1 MTWTVN
7 TTERFG
13 GSYRAP
19 RINPYL
25 PARTEMLDGNG
36 STFSYKDIG
45 KPVVLYNDKVR
56 AATSGDEIYGFIES
70 VEAAT
75 QGGYGVGGVLSDPG
89 HEVLAVDAVGDLAVG
104 DLVVA
109 GTATAI
115 GTQTPALGANVIK
128 ATTEFSVDS
137 STDVPI
143 VPVFKWMVLAY
154 YGVQGA
160 GKQVMLRR
168 I

>member
-13 GSYRAP
+13 GANRAP

-25 PARTEMLDGNG
+25 PARTESLDGNG

-45 KPVVLYNDKVR
+45 KPVVLYGDRVR
-56 AATSGDEIYGFIES
+56 AAVSGQEIYGFVES

-75 QGGYGVGGVLSDPG
+75 QGGYGVGGVLCDVG
-89 HEVLAVDAVGDLAVG
+89 QDVLAVDQAGDLVVG

-109 GTATAI
+109 GTATAV
-115 GTQTPALGANVIK
+115 GTQTPALGANVIR
-128 ATTEFSVDS
+128 ADQES
-137 STDVPI
+137 SEYVPY
-143 VPVFKWMVLAY
+143 VVHRWMVLAY
-154 YGVQGA
+154 YGVKGE
-160 GKQVMLRR
+160 GKQVMLRKV
-168 I
+168 

>member
-13 GSYRAP
+13 GANRAP

-25 PARTEMLDGNG
+25 PARTESLDGNG

-45 KPVVLYNDKVR
+45 KPVVLYGDRVR
-56 AATSGDEIYGFIES
+56 AAVSGQEIYGFIES

-75 QGGYGVGGVLSDPG
+75 QGGYGVGGVLCDVG
-89 HEVLAVDAVGDLAVG
+89 QDVLAVDQAGDLVVG

-109 GTATAI
+109 GTATAV
-115 GTQTPALGANVIK
+115 GTQTPALGANVIR
-128 ATTEFSVDS
+128 ADQES
-137 STDVPI
+137 SEYVPY
-143 VPVFKWMVLAY
+143 VVHRWMVLAY
-154 YGVQGA
+154 YGVKGA
-160 GKQVMLRR
+160 GKQVMLRKV
-168 I
+168 

>member
-1 MTWTVN
+1 MTWSVN

-25 PARTEMLDGNG
+25 PARTEALDGNG

-56 AATSGDEIYGFIES
+56 AAASGDEIYGFIES
-70 VEAAT
+70 VEAAP

-89 HEVLAVDAVGDLAVG
+89 HEVLAVDEVGDLAVG

-115 GTQTPALGANVIK
+115 GTQTPSLGANVIK
-128 ATTEFSVDS
+128 AIVEFDVDS
-137 STDVPI
+137 TTTVPI
-143 VPVFKWMVLAY
+143 GPTFKWMVLAY
-154 YGVQGA
+154 YGTQAA

-168 I
+168 V

>member
-13 GSYRAP
+13 GANRAP

-25 PARTEMLDGNG
+25 PARTESLDGAG

-45 KPVVLYNDKVR
+45 KPVVLYGDRVR
-56 AATSGDEIYGFIES
+56 AAVSGQEIYGFIES

-75 QGGYGVGGVLSDPG
+75 QGGYGVGGVLCDVG
-89 HEVLAVDAVGDLAVG
+89 QDVLAVDQAGDLVVG

-109 GTATAI
+109 GTATAV
-115 GTQTPALGANVIK
+115 GTQTPALGANVIR
-128 ATTEFSVDS
+128 ADQES
-137 STDVPI
+137 SEYVPY
-143 VPVFKWMVLAY
+143 VVHRWMVLAY
-154 YGVQGA
+154 YGVKGE
-160 GKQVMLRR
+160 GKQVMLRKV
-168 I
+168 

>member
-13 GSYRAP
+13 GVNRAP

-25 PARTEMLDGNG
+25 PARTESLDGNG

-45 KPVVLYNDKVR
+45 KPVVLYGDRVR
-56 AATSGDEIYGFIES
+56 GAVSGQEIYGFVES

-75 QGGYGVGGVLSDPG
+75 QGGYGVGGVLCDVG
-89 HEVLAVDAVGDLAVG
+89 QDVLAVDQVGDLVVG

-115 GTQTPALGANVIK
+115 GTQTPALGANVIR
-128 ATTEFSVDS
+128 AEQES
-137 STDVPI
+137 SEYVPYI
-143 VPVFKWMVLAY
+143 VHRWMVMAY

-160 GKQVMLRR
+160 GKQVMLRKV
-168 I
+168 

>member
-1 MTWTVN
+1 V
-7 TTERFG
+7 
-13 GSYRAP
+13 
-19 RINPYL
+19 
-25 PARTEMLDGNG
+25 
-36 STFSYKDIG
+36 
-45 KPVVLYNDKVR
+45 
-56 AATSGDEIYGFIES
+56 
-70 VEAAT
+70 
-75 QGGYGVGGVLSDPG
+75 
-89 HEVLAVDAVGDLAVG
+89 
-104 DLVVA
+104 VVA

-168 I
+168 V

>member
-13 GSYRAP
+13 GANRAP

-25 PARTEMLDGNG
+25 PARTESLDGNG

-45 KPVVLYNDKVR
+45 KPVVLYGDRVR
-56 AATSGDEIYGFIES
+56 AAVSGQEIYGFVES

-75 QGGYGVGGVLSDPG
+75 QGGYGVGGVLCDVG
-89 HEVLAVDAVGDLAVG
+89 QDVLAVDQAGDLVVG

-115 GTQTPALGANVIK
+115 GTQTPALGANVIR
-128 ATTEFSVDS
+128 ADQES
-137 STDVPI
+137 SEYVPY
-143 VPVFKWMVLAY
+143 VVHRWMVLAY
-154 YGVQGA
+154 YGVKGE
-160 GKQVMLRR
+160 GKQVMLRKV
-168 I
+168 

>member
-13 GSYRAP
+13 GVNRAP

-25 PARTEMLDGNG
+25 PARTESLDGAG

-45 KPVVLYNDKVR
+45 KPVVLYGDRVR
-56 AATSGDEIYGFIES
+56 AAVSGQEIYGFIES

-75 QGGYGVGGVLSDPG
+75 QGGYGVGGVLCDVG
-89 HEVLAVDAVGDLAVG
+89 QDVLAVDEVGDLAVG

-109 GTATAI
+109 GTITAV
-115 GTQTPALGANVIK
+115 GTQTPALGAKVIK
-128 ATTEFSVDS
+128 ASQES
-137 STDVPI
+137 SEYAPYV
-143 VPVFKWMVLAY
+143 VHRWMVLAY

-160 GKQVMLRR
+160 GKQVMLRKV
-168 I
+168 

>member
-13 GSYRAP
+13 GANRAP

-25 PARTEMLDGNG
+25 PARTESLDGAG

-45 KPVVLYNDKVR
+45 KPVVLYGDRVR
-56 AATSGDEIYGFIES
+56 AAVSGQEIYGFIES

-75 QGGYGVGGVLSDPG
+75 QGGYGVGGVLCDVG
-89 HEVLAVDAVGDLAVG
+89 QDVLAVDQAGDLVVG

-109 GTATAI
+109 GTATAV
-115 GTQTPALGANVIK
+115 GTQTPALGANVIR
-128 ATTEFSVDS
+128 ADQES
-137 STDVPI
+137 SEYVPY
-143 VPVFKWMVLAY
+143 VVHRWMVLAY

-160 GKQVMLRR
+160 GKQVMLRKV
-168 I
+168 